1 MSKKA
6 LFITVKDL
14 KDKSI
19 INGNTDADKLIQH
32 IEVAQDIHIHQY
44 LGSRLYEK
52 LQSLIIA
59 GTIDDV
65 ANADYKTLRDSYI
78 KPSLVWFAQAEYMPF
93 SAFSIDN
100 GGLNRRRTQDEDI
113 IDFDDIDKLTNL
125 CRKNADFYT
134 QRLVDYL
141 CANSEKYPEYLNNQD
156 EDLRPNRDNN
166 NFSSI
171 VI

>member
-1 MSKKA
+1 MSKA
-6 LFITVKDL
+6 LFISVKDL
-14 KDKSI
+14 KEKSI
-19 INGNTDADKLIQH
+19 INGVTDADKLIYE

-52 LQSLIIA
+52 LQTLITG

-65 ANADYKTLRDSYI
+65 ANADYKTLRDAYI
-78 KPSLVWFAQAEYMPF
+78 KPALIWFTQAEYIPF
-93 SAFSIDN
+93 ASYDISN
-100 GGLNRRRTQDEDI
+100 SGLYKHRSQDEDI
-113 IDFDDIDKLTNL
+113 IDIEEIDKLSAK
-125 CRKNADFYT
+125 CRARADFYT

-171 VI
+171 VL

>member
-1 MSKKA
+1 MSKA

-19 INGNTDADKLIQH
+19 IGGSTDADKLIQH

-44 LGSRLYEK
+44 LGTSLYDK
-52 LQSLIIA
+52 MQSLIIA

-65 ANADYKTLRDSYI
+65 ANANYKTLRDSYI
-78 KPSLVWFAQAEYMPF
+78 KPSLVWFTQAEYIPF

-100 GGLNRRRTQDEDI
+100 GGLSKRRTNDEDV
-113 IDFDDIDKLTNL
+113 IDFDDIDRLVNI

-141 CANSEKYPEYLNNQD
+141 CNNSNLFPEYLNNQD

-166 NFSSI
+166 NFSSL
-171 VI
+171 VL